1 MKSGMGKKAG
11 TRIFAGALAGVIIV
25 FALVSAFYIH
35 NFDQTLLEENQS
47 HLAEVADHIVTY
59 IQAAVEDTLDTLE
72 TAADALPLMEQEEC
86 VGYLK
91 QMVDRH
97 GFTYAGYAGRDGVL
111 HATQEL
117 PYSDIS
123 REDYFQGALKG
134 ERMITGLMRRILE
147 NRAVSG
153 IVLAVPLRSP
163 GGEIVGVLA
172 AMLDISRLNDALRT
186 ESFGGAGYSYII
198 DDKGNLVLHNKSMD
212 YNNFFRVL
220 ENVKIQGTRGLD
232 EIRQDM
238 ADGGSG
244 MLLYNQL
251 GVEQYAYYC
260 PLGLNSWTVVN
271 IVPRDVVMSK
281 TDRLIREMVGIS
293 IAVVIIFLMLLTGM
307 GALWGISRNE
317 RHAAEMKSVFLAN
330 MSHEIRTPMNV
341 ILGISEL
348 LLRSDLTET
357 QRVSVQTI
365 RKSGQGLLDII
376 NDILDFSKVESG
388 KYTIEEREYE
398 MSSLLYDLTTI
409 AAVRLGKKP
418 VDFMVEAEGSVP
430 ALLVGDMVRVKQILV
445 NIIGNA
451 VKFTQE
457 GYVRLSVQAEE
468 EKEGI
473 RLTMKVED
481 TGVGIK
487 KQDIGK
493 LFVSFN
499 QVDTHYSHGLEGTG
513 LGLAI
518 SKALCQMMDG
528 EISVESE
535 YGKGSVFTVSI
546 LQKKGGSAEPLL
558 PSSGWEGCRILILE
572 KSPRMREYFSRCM
585 DQMRV
590 AYILCSDERS
600 FAEALYT
607 GEFTHACAERAALEK
622 TDRARVPAKT
632 RLDSGLGDMGGASA
646 YPVIYIPLFGLQL
659 AGFLK
664 NPRANRKTEE
674 DNELRQYP
682 HVRLLVV
689 DDNELN
695 LQIAEGLL
703 EPFGPRIDCVQ
714 SGAEAVEAV
723 KNKAYDLVFLDHMMP
738 GMDGVETLKKIR
750 ALPGGADKTLPVVAL
765 TANATNSARAMFFE
779 EGFDDF
785 MPKPVSMQRLDEL
798 LLKWV
803 WSVEEKRRR
812 EEEEGDGV

>member
-97 GFTYAGYAGRDGVL
+97 GFTYAGYAGRDGML

-260 PLGLNSWTVVN
+260 PPGAEFLDGGEYRSQGCG
-271 IVPRDVVMSK
+271 DVQNRPPNPGNGGNQHCGGYHFP
-281 TDRLIREMVGIS
+281 D
-293 IAVVIIFLMLLTGM
+293 
-307 GALWGISRNE
+307 
-317 RHAAEMKSVFLAN
+317 AA
-330 MSHEIRTPMNV
+330 
-341 ILGISEL
+341 
-348 LLRSDLTET
+348 
-357 QRVSVQTI
+357 
-365 RKSGQGLLDII
+365 
-376 NDILDFSKVESG
+376 
-388 KYTIEEREYE
+388 
-398 MSSLLYDLTTI
+398 
-409 AAVRLGKKP
+409 AA
-418 VDFMVEAEGSVP
+418 
-430 ALLVGDMVRVKQILV
+430 
-445 NIIGNA
+445 
-451 VKFTQE
+451 KFTQE

-499 QVDTHYSHGLEGTG
+499 QVDTHYSHGMEGTG

-622 TDRARVPAKT
+622 TDRTRVPAKT
-632 RLDSGLGDMGGASA
+632 RLAVLAGRLDSGLGDMGGASA

-689 DDNELN
+689 DDNEPVSYTHL
-695 LQIAEGLL
+695 
-703 EPFGPRIDCVQ
+703 
-714 SGAEAVEAV
+714 
-723 KNKAYDLVFLDHMMP
+723 
-738 GMDGVETLKKIR
+738 
-750 ALPGGADKTLPVVAL
+750 TLPTTPYV
-765 TANATNSARAMFFE
+765 
-779 EGFDDF
+779 
-785 MPKPVSMQRLDEL
+785 
-798 LLKWV
+798 
-803 WSVEEKRRR
+803 
-812 EEEEGDGV
+812 

>member
-1 MKSGMGKKAG
+1 M
-11 TRIFAGALAGVIIV
+11 
-25 FALVSAFYIH
+25 
-35 NFDQTLLEENQS
+35 
-47 HLAEVADHIVTY
+47 
-59 IQAAVEDTLDTLE
+59 
-72 TAADALPLMEQEEC
+72 
-86 VGYLK
+86 
-91 QMVDRH
+91 
-97 GFTYAGYAGRDGVL
+97 
-111 HATQEL
+111 
-117 PYSDIS
+117 
-123 REDYFQGALKG
+123 
-134 ERMITGLMRRILE
+134 
-147 NRAVSG
+147 
-153 IVLAVPLRSP
+153 
-163 GGEIVGVLA
+163 
-172 AMLDISRLNDALRT
+172 
-186 ESFGGAGYSYII
+186 
-198 DDKGNLVLHNKSMD
+198 
-212 YNNFFRVL
+212 
-220 ENVKIQGTRGLD
+220 
-232 EIRQDM
+232 
-238 ADGGSG
+238 
-244 MLLYNQL
+244 
-251 GVEQYAYYC
+251 
-260 PLGLNSWTVVN
+260 
-271 IVPRDVVMSK
+271 
-281 TDRLIREMVGIS
+281 
-293 IAVVIIFLMLLTGM
+293 
-307 GALWGISRNE
+307 
-317 RHAAEMKSVFLAN
+317 
-330 MSHEIRTPMNV
+330 
-341 ILGISEL
+341 
-348 LLRSDLTET
+348 
-357 QRVSVQTI
+357 
-365 RKSGQGLLDII
+365 
-376 NDILDFSKVESG
+376 
-388 KYTIEEREYE
+388 
-398 MSSLLYDLTTI
+398 
-409 AAVRLGKKP
+409 
-418 VDFMVEAEGSVP
+418 
-430 ALLVGDMVRVKQILV
+430 
-445 NIIGNA
+445 
-451 VKFTQE
+451 
-457 GYVRLSVQAEE
+457 QAEE

-585 DQMRV
+585 DQMQV

-622 TDRARVPAKT
+622 TDRTRVPAKT
-632 RLDSGLGDMGGASA
+632 RLAVLAGRLDSGLGDMGGASA

>member
-1 MKSGMGKKAG
+1 
-11 TRIFAGALAGVIIV
+11 
-25 FALVSAFYIH
+25 
-35 NFDQTLLEENQS
+35 
-47 HLAEVADHIVTY
+47 
-59 IQAAVEDTLDTLE
+59 
-72 TAADALPLMEQEEC
+72 
-86 VGYLK
+86 
-91 QMVDRH
+91 
-97 GFTYAGYAGRDGVL
+97 
-111 HATQEL
+111 
-117 PYSDIS
+117 
-123 REDYFQGALKG
+123 
-134 ERMITGLMRRILE
+134 
-147 NRAVSG
+147 
-153 IVLAVPLRSP
+153 
-163 GGEIVGVLA
+163 
-172 AMLDISRLNDALRT
+172 MLDISRLNDALRT

-632 RLDSGLGDMGGASA
+632 RLAVLAGRLDSGLGDMGGASA